1 MNQFHF
7 IDMQCTADSTS
18 EIIPFNTGRKDNS
31 HIIVTEDLNQK
42 GLCQIQAQPF
52 LYNNLLT

>member
-1 MNQFHF
+1 
-7 IDMQCTADSTS
+7 MQGIQGTLGVA
-18 EIIPFNTGRKDNS
+18 
-31 HIIVTEDLNQK
+31 EDLNKK